1 MVIVAD
7 PNEPTQRPQGQGPQ
21 GQDPQDEI
29 LDAEIIDEPR
39 RDDSRREQAAAGPSG
54 FHDDEE
60 YRQYQEFLEFQKF
73 REWQRNQGGDAAR
86 SSFTGETKRPREA
99 QARPVWK
106 RLLRLL
112 RYKTVRRLLYL
123 LVALLFAWWLLHY
136 LLGDIMDNGAS
147 TGPGGGVPGK
157 QDFST
162 APIPSADPA
171 TAVGGVYNYVAYNS
185 AGDACALFNEA
196 GRQAFANSYGAP
208 SCEAAVQKIHADVAD
223 PVQYP
228 NIKIGRDAE
237 TTAGTNSSVSSCE
250 LDVHGGPRLGRF
262 HLTQNAKGGW
272 LISGHEHEPPDC
284 LTG

>member
-1 MVIVAD
+1 MAD
-7 PNEPTQRPQGQGPQ
+7 PNEPTHSPRGH
-21 GQDPQDEI
+21 DAQDEV
-29 LDAEIIDEPR
+29 LDAEIVDEPR
-39 RDDSRREQAAAGPSG
+39 RDDAGRDGPAAGASG
-54 FHDDEE
+54 FRDDEE

-73 REWQRNQGGDAAR
+73 REWQRNRSDGAR
-86 SSFTGETKRPREA
+86 TSFTGETKRSREP
-99 QARPVWK
+99 QARPRWK
-106 RLLRLL
+106 RALGLL

-123 LVALLFAWWLLHY
+123 LVAVLFAWWLLHY
-136 LLGDIMDNGAS
+136 LLGDIMDNGDS
-147 TGPGGGVPGK
+147 TAPDGGTPGK

-171 TAVGGVYNYVAYNS
+171 TAVAGVYNYVAYNR

-196 GRQAFANSYGAP
+196 GRQAFADSYGAA
-208 SCEAAVQKIHADVAD
+208 SCVAAVQRINADVAD

-237 TTAGTNSSVSSCE
+237 TTEGGNSSVSSCG
-250 LDVHGGPRLGRF
+250 LDVQGGPRLGMF

-272 LISGHEHEPPDC
+272 LIAGHEHEPADC